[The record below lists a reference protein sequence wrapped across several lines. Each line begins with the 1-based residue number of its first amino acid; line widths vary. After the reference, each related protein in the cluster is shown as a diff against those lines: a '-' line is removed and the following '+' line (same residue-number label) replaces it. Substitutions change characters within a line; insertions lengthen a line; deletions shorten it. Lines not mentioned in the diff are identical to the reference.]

1 MTKITAAEV
10 NKLRKTTGAGMMD
23 CKKAL
28 VEAKGDLE
36 KANEILREKGI
47 ATAAKKSG
55 RIAAEGI
62 VASYI
67 HGNGRIGVLLEV
79 NIETDFAAKN
89 EDFQQF
95 AKDIAMQIAAM
106 NPKYVRREEVP
117 TEMVDKEKAIL
128 KSQALN
134 EGKPEAIVDKIIEGR
149 IDKFFKQICL
159 VEQPFVKDSD
169 KTVSELTTELIAKIG
184 ENIKIRRFTRY
195 EMGEG
200 LEKREENFAEEVQ
213 KTMNK

>member
-1 MTKITAAEV
+1 MIKAADV
-10 NKLRKTTGAGMMD
+10 KALRDKTGAGMMD

-28 VEAKGDLE
+28 VEAKGDLN
-36 KANEILREKGI
+36 KAKEILRETGI
-47 ATAAKKSG
+47 STAAKKSS

-62 VASYI
+62 VTSYI

-89 EDFQQF
+89 EDFKQF

-106 NPKYVRREEVP
+106 KPQYVGREDVP
-117 TEMVDKEKAIL
+117 AEMVEKEKAIL
-128 KSQALN
+128 KAQAIN
-134 EGKPEAIVDKIIEGR
+134 EGKPEKIVDKIIEGR

-159 VEQPFVKDSD
+159 TEQPFIKDSD
-169 KTVSELTTELIAKIG
+169 KTVTQLTTELIAKIG

-213 KTMNK
+213 KTMGK